1 LSQTEWYNVLN
12 ASLTLLN
19 REAFSFMAESLTGV
33 EQVIKQLTGHPPRIL
48 FVLAGP
54 SGVGK
59 NTIIRKLLANHAGQM
74 ERIRTYTTRSP
85 REDEVEGEQYHFVS
99 PEQFRELAFAGKL
112 MEADRD
118 SVGHDVYG
126 LGHVYSMPSDLFEEI
141 PPDKHL
147 VIAEVDIHGMRRIK
161 ERYPDS
167 VTIFV
172 TAPPLDLLQRIR
184 VRRDSEMDAEAL
196 SKRMQTAQEQIRAAR
211 EFDYVIFNQEDQLD
225 EAVQAIEAIIL
236 AERERVR
243 PGFDLEASVPEEAFL
258 LSLK

>member
-1 LSQTEWYNVLN
+1 
-12 ASLTLLN
+12 
-19 REAFSFMAESLTGV
+19 MAEGLTDV

-74 ERIRTYTTRSP
+74 ERVRTYTTRTP

-99 PEQFRELAFAGKL
+99 PERFRELALAGRL
-112 MEADRD
+112 MEVDEKTI
-118 SVGHDVYG
+118 GHDVYG

-147 VIAEVDIHGMRRIK
+147 VIAEVDIYGMRRIK
-161 ERYPDS
+161 QRYPDS
-167 VTIFV
+167 ITIFV

-184 VRRDSEMDAEAL
+184 ERRDSEMDAEAL
-196 SKRMQTAQEQIRAAR
+196 SKRMKTAQEQIQAAR
-211 EFDYVIFNQEDQLD
+211 EFDYVVFNHEHRLD
-225 EAVQAIEAIIL
+225 DTIRAIEAIIL

-243 PGFDLEASVPEEAFL
+243 PGFDLEAIVPREAFL
-258 LSLK
+258 TSVGQ